1 MVLKEEVM
9 KSFSLK
15 NIKGLILYT
24 IVILF
29 AFIYI
34 KDIINILGYIIK
46 LFMPFIIGL
55 GVAFVLNVLV
65 NVVEKKWLKN
75 WKASAMTKRAVS
87 LIVALTMVIGFF
99 VFLLFLIIPNL
110 QNTIAIFADN
120 IPAYTKNLQELLNSL
135 GIDTNII
142 NEISEVFKSL
152 GDSASNYIVENSNQ
166 VLETTLGIA
175 TNVVTGFINVTI
187 GIVFAIYFL
196 AQKEKISGQVDNLM
210 HAYLPEKIIV
220 KIQDIA
226 SLSNKIF
233 SNFVGGQ
240 CIEAIIIGFLC
251 FLGML
256 ILRLPYASTISVLVG
271 FTALIPVFGAFIGT
285 IIGAFLIFMISPLQA
300 LIFIIFILVLQQ
312 FEGNLIYPKVV
323 GKSVGLPGIWVLV
336 AVTIGASINGVLG
349 MLLSVPIASIIYST
363 MATNIRYRLKE
374 KNLGNKKAQV

>member
-312 FEGNLIYPKVV
+312 LEGNLIYPKVV

-349 MLLSVPIASIIYST
+349 MLLSVPIASIISST

>member
-75 WKASAMTKRAVS
+75 WKASAMTKRACS

-142 NEISEVFKSL
+142 
-152 GDSASNYIVENSNQ
+152 
-166 VLETTLGIA
+166 TL
-175 TNVVTGFINVTI
+175 I
-187 GIVFAIYFL
+187 GID
-196 AQKEKISGQVDNLM
+196 ETSVDYN
-210 HAYLPEKIIV
+210 
-220 KIQDIA
+220 
-226 SLSNKIF
+226 NN
-233 SNFVGGQ
+233 NFVN
-240 CIEAIIIGFLC
+240 E
-251 FLGML
+251 
-256 ILRLPYASTISVLVG
+256 
-271 FTALIPVFGAFIGT
+271 PVFEPNTCLQNIG
-285 IIGAFLIFMISPLQA
+285 
-300 LIFIIFILVLQQ
+300 
-312 FEGNLIYPKVV
+312 K
-323 GKSVGLPGIWVLV
+323 
-336 AVTIGASINGVLG
+336 
-349 MLLSVPIASIIYST
+349 
-363 MATNIRYRLKE
+363 
-374 KNLGNKKAQV
+374 GNKCKLSIKMNNTPTEGSAGSIKLKFIYNNDDKATTYKYHKLNFTYNNNPA

>member
-135 GIDTNII
+135 GIETNII

-312 FEGNLIYPKVV
+312 LEGNLIYPKVV

>member
-1 MVLKEEVM
+1 M

-15 NIKGLILYT
+15 DLKYLILYAVVL
-24 IVILF
+24 IF

-34 KDIINILGYIIK
+34 KDILNIVGYIIK

-55 GVAFVLNVLV
+55 AIAFVLNVLV
-65 NVVEKKWLKN
+65 NVIEKKWLKN
-75 WKASAMTKRAVS
+75 WKVSTTTKRAVG
-87 LIVALTMVIGFF
+87 LIIALTIIIGFI

-120 IPAYTKNLQELLNSL
+120 IPIYNENLQALLNSW
-135 GIDTNII
+135 GIDANII
-142 NEISEVFKSL
+142 NEVVEALKAL
-152 GDSASNYIVENSNQ
+152 GDSASSYIQENSNQ

-175 TNVVTGFINVTI
+175 TNVVTGFINITI
-187 GIVFAIYFL
+187 GLVFAIYFL
-196 AQKEKISGQVDNLM
+196 AQKEKISGQVANLM
-210 HAYLPEKIIV
+210 KAYLPNKVNQKIT
-220 KIQDIA
+220 DIA
-226 SLSNKIF
+226 LLSNKIF

-240 CIEAIIIGFLC
+240 CIEALIIGFLC

-300 LIFIIFILVLQQ
+300 LIFVIFILVLQQ
-312 FEGNLIYPKVV
+312 LEGNLIYPKVV

-336 AVTIGASINGVLG
+336 AVTIGASINGILG
-349 MLLSVPIASIIYST
+349 MLLSVPIVSIIYSIV
-363 MATNIRYRLKE
+363 ATNVRYRLKE
-374 KNLGNKKAQV
+374 KEIKNKKAQA

>member
-1 MVLKEEVM
+1 M
-9 KSFSLK
+9 KSFSMK
-15 NIKGLILYT
+15 DIKYLILYT
-24 IVILF
+24 ILIIF

-46 LFMPFIIGL
+46 LFMPFIVGL
-55 GVAFVLNVLV
+55 AIAFVLNVLV
-65 NVVEKKWLKN
+65 NVVERKWLKN
-75 WKASAMTKRAVS
+75 WKTTALTKRAVS
-87 LIVALTMVIGFF
+87 LIIALTIVIGFF

-120 IPAYTKNLQELLNSL
+120 IPAYTENLQSLLNSW
-135 GIDTNII
+135 GIDTNVI

-152 GDSASNYIVENSNQ
+152 GDSASSFIKENSNQ

-175 TNVVTGFINVTI
+175 TNVVTGFVNVTI

-196 AQKEKISGQVDNLM
+196 AQKEKISHQVDNLM
-210 HAYLPEKIIV
+210 HAYLPDKIIV

-233 SNFVGGQ
+233 SGFVGGQ
-240 CIEAIIIGFLC
+240 CLEAIIIGFLC
-251 FLGML
+251 FLGMFA
-256 ILRLPYASTISVLVG
+256 LRLPYASTISVLVG

-285 IIGAFLIFMISPLQA
+285 IIGAFLIFMVSPLQA

-312 FEGNLIYPKVV
+312 LEGNLIYPKVV

-336 AVTIGASINGVLG
+336 AVTIGASVNGILG
-349 MLLSVPIASIIYST
+349 MLLSVPICSIIYSV
-363 MATNIRYRLKE
+363 MATNIRYRLEE
-374 KNLGNKKAQV
+374 KKTNKKAQA

>member
-1 MVLKEEVM
+1 M

-15 NIKGLILYT
+15 DLKYLILYAVVL
-24 IVILF
+24 IF

-34 KDIINILGYIIK
+34 KDILNIVGYIIK

-55 GVAFVLNVLV
+55 AIAFVLNVLV
-65 NVVEKKWLKN
+65 NVIEKKWLKN
-75 WKASAMTKRAVS
+75 WKVSTTTKRAVG
-87 LIVALTMVIGFF
+87 LIIALTIIIGFI

-120 IPAYTKNLQELLNSL
+120 IPIYNENLQALLNSW
-135 GIDTNII
+135 GIDANII
-142 NEISEVFKSL
+142 NEVVEALKAL
-152 GDSASNYIVENSNQ
+152 GDSASSYIQENSNQ

-175 TNVVTGFINVTI
+175 TNVVTGFVNITI
-187 GIVFAIYFL
+187 GLVFAIYFL
-196 AQKEKISGQVDNLM
+196 AQKEKISGQVANLM
-210 HAYLPEKIIV
+210 KAYLPDKVNQKIT
-220 KIQDIA
+220 DIA
-226 SLSNKIF
+226 LLSNKIF

-240 CIEAIIIGFLC
+240 CIEALIIGFLC

-300 LIFIIFILVLQQ
+300 LIFVIFILVLQQ
-312 FEGNLIYPKVV
+312 LEGNLIYPKVV

-336 AVTIGASINGVLG
+336 AVTIGASINGILG
-349 MLLSVPIASIIYST
+349 MLLSVPIVSIIYSIV
-363 MATNIRYRLKE
+363 ATNVRYRLKE
-374 KNLGNKKAQV
+374 KETKNKKAQA

>member
-1 MVLKEEVM
+1 M

-15 NIKGLILYT
+15 DLKHLILYAVVL
-24 IVILF
+24 IF
-29 AFIYI
+29 AFIYL
-34 KDIINILGYIIK
+34 KDIIGILGYIIK
-46 LFMPFIIGL
+46 LFMPFIVGL
-55 GVAFVLNVLV
+55 AIAFVLNVLV
-65 NVVEKKWLKN
+65 NVVERKWLKN
-75 WKASAMTKRAVS
+75 WKTSAMTKRAVS
-87 LIVALTMVIGFF
+87 LVIALAIVIGFF

-120 IPAYTKNLQELLNSL
+120 IPAYSENLQDLLNSW
-135 GIDTNII
+135 GIDSNII
-142 NEISEVFKSL
+142 NEVVEVFKAL
-152 GDSASNYIVENSNQ
+152 GDSASSYIKENGNQ

-196 AQKEKISGQVDNLM
+196 AQKEKISHQVGNLM
-210 HAYLPEKIIV
+210 KAYLPEKAIG
-220 KIQDIA
+220 KINDIA

-256 ILRLPYASTISVLVG
+256 VLRLPYASTISVLVG

-285 IIGAFLIFMISPLQA
+285 IIGAFLIFMVSPLQA

-312 FEGNLIYPKVV
+312 LEGNLIYPKVV

-349 MLLSVPIASIIYST
+349 MLLSVPICSIIYSI
-363 MATNIRYRLKE
+363 MATNIRYRLAEKE
-374 KNLGNKKAQV
+374 NMKKTQD

>member
-1 MVLKEEVM
+1 M

-15 NIKGLILYT
+15 DLKYLILYAVVL
-24 IVILF
+24 IF

-34 KDIINILGYIIK
+34 KDILNIVGYIIK

-55 GVAFVLNVLV
+55 AIAFVLNVLV
-65 NVVEKKWLKN
+65 NVIEKKWLKN
-75 WKASAMTKRAVS
+75 WKVSATTKRAVG
-87 LIVALTMVIGFF
+87 LIIALTIIIGFI

-120 IPAYTKNLQELLNSL
+120 IPIYNENLQALLNSW
-135 GIDTNII
+135 GIDANII
-142 NEISEVFKSL
+142 NEVVEALKAL
-152 GDSASNYIVENSNQ
+152 GDSASSYIQENSNQ

-175 TNVVTGFINVTI
+175 TNVVTGFINITI
-187 GIVFAIYFL
+187 GLVFAIYFL
-196 AQKEKISGQVDNLM
+196 AQKEKISGQVANLM
-210 HAYLPEKIIV
+210 KAYLPNKVNQKIT
-220 KIQDIA
+220 DIA
-226 SLSNKIF
+226 LLSNKIF

-240 CIEAIIIGFLC
+240 CIEALIIGFLC

-300 LIFIIFILVLQQ
+300 LIFVIFILVLQQ
-312 FEGNLIYPKVV
+312 LEGNLIYPKVV

-336 AVTIGASINGVLG
+336 AVTIGASINGILG
-349 MLLSVPIASIIYST
+349 MLLSVPIVSIIYSIV
-363 MATNIRYRLKE
+363 ATQVRYRLKE
-374 KNLGNKKAQV
+374 KQTKNKKAQA